1 MTVGKASFLINV
13 RIKGF
18 HVGPIHCIDASHAS
32 FKYLAGRRNESNTN
46 HYPISDDEIV
56 AVANT
61 STSKTCI
68 SCCFMLA
75 GSVPK
80 SAQRE

>member
-1 MTVGKASFLINV
+1 M

-32 FKYLAGRRNESNTN
+32 FKYLAGRWNESNTN
-46 HYPISDDEIV
+46 NYPSVDTDIV
-56 AVANT
+56 AVVQA
-61 STSKTCI
+61 KLAYLVV
-68 SCCFMLA
+68 MMA